1 MLQELNME
9 KKAWHEST
17 NCIEQKS
24 LTNHEP
30 KRHRRY
36 GGTHV
41 NIASNM
47 TDSGLVKITVHG
59 RNNDK

>member
-1 MLQELNME
+1 MLQKHIIE

-17 NCIEQKS
+17 NCIKQKS
-24 LTNHEP
+24 LTDHEP
-30 KRHRRY
+30 KRNTRY
-36 GGTHV
+36 DGTRV

-47 TDSGLVKITVHG
+47 TDSDLVKLKGHG